1 MFDYL
6 IITALVLLTIG
17 VVVLFVQIMRLAW
30 HVKTVDTVVI
40 KLIQGEKITLRR
52 VDGSPD

>member
-6 IITALVLLTIG
+6 IIAALVLLTIG
-17 VVVLFVQIMRLAW
+17 VIVLFVQIMRLAW

-52 VDGSPD
+52 VDGSSD